1 MLPGTVRPPVTVRDV
16 RDDDNGVAN
25 CNTLSKAEVV
35 KSTAY
40 LTLKKRERKK
50 LTVPDGATLVQ

>member
-16 RDDDNGVAN
+16 RDDDGVAN

-40 LTLKKRERKK
+40 LTLKKTRERKK
-50 LTVPDGATLVQ
+50 VDGF

>member
-16 RDDDNGVAN
+16 RDDDGVAN

-35 KSTAY
+35 TTDRNVSAENQLHT
-40 LTLKKRERKK
+40 
-50 LTVPDGATLVQ
+50 